1 MDNTIITL
9 PSGATLEVQIASF
22 ATGNSLFKT
31 LCRELK
37 NSGVLA
43 TSGLALANLAG
54 KDISII
60 VGPVLQA
67 AGSDDVEHCLWE
79 CFKTC
84 LYNNTRIT
92 RETFEPEEARGDY
105 LKAAW
110 EVLKTNL
117 APFFKGI
124 DWKSLAASNA
134 VSKGQKS

>member
-1 MDNTIITL
+1 MSNAIINL
-9 PSGATLEVQIASF
+9 PSGATLEIQIASF
-22 ATGNSLFKT
+22 AVGNSLFKT
-31 LCRELK
+31 LCREFK

-43 TSGLALANLAG
+43 GGITLKNIAD
-54 KDISII
+54 KDIS
-60 VGPVLQA
+60 VLAGPVLQA
-67 AGSDDVEHCLWE
+67 AGSDDVERCLWE

-92 RETFEPEEARGDY
+92 RDTFEPEEARGDY

-117 APFFKGI
+117 APFFYGI

-134 VSKGQKS
+134 ARKGQKS